1 MITITDKK
9 KSGRNGPVSNAKGIK
24 YNKIDEIF
32 IGLKYLEY
40 NDINFQIFNYLFFFI
55 LNKSINYKS

>member
-9 KSGRNGPVSNAKGIK
+9 KSKNGPVSNAKGIK
-24 YNKIDEIF
+24 YNKIDEIL

-40 NDINFQIFNYLFFFI
+40 NDINFQIFLLVFFI